1 MFFHFGLAFVHV
13 PVGLLQKDLHAA
25 TLAVGIGNCV
35 AVSILKME
43 LLAAAFVRKTGMKVQ
58 ISFFPQ
64 FPVLFGEDDL
74 LDGFFDQQGDN
85 EDHNDDQRFFNLVD
99 LSGIALGAVLCG
111 IHHLVCQLEVFFAHA
126 DDIGIFVAFFADLCH
141 FFFQLGPIAVEPIQF
156 CVVIGVLQ
164 MSQVVFSAAV
174 S

>member
-1 MFFHFGLAFVHV
+1 MTNGIVDLFKTVQVEDRHRGKFGQIVV
-13 PVGLLQKDLHAA
+13 CQK
-25 TLAVGIGNCV
+25 
-35 AVSILKME
+35 E

-74 LDGFFDQQGDN
+74 LDGFFNQQGDN

-111 IHHLVCQLEVFFAHA
+111 IHHLVRQLEVFFAHA

-141 FFFQLGPIAVEPIQF
+141 FFFQLGPITVEPIQF

-174 S
+174 HET